1 MIYHIGFFLFSV
13 ISAFIF
19 MHVKMLTAFTKLINS
34 YKETLELLRKETS
47 NLDHEVMRLASKQF
61 KLIGT
66 SLLKMLSVFLPLV
79 IYILA
84 LDISGIYY
92 NFLSIQSILVSLL
105 AFLII
110 GLIKNND

>member
-19 MHVKMLTAFTKLINS
+19 IHIKVLTVFTKLINS
-34 YKETLELLRKETS
+34 YKETLELLRNKIS
-47 NLDHEVMRLASKQF
+47 SLDQEFLLLTRNQF

-66 SLLKMLSVFLPLV
+66 SLLKMLLAFLPLV

-84 LDISGIYY
+84 LDLSGVYY
-92 NFLSIQSILVSLL
+92 NFLSLPSMLASLL
-105 AFLII
+105 AFLVI
-110 GLIKNND
+110 GLIQNNN